1 MSLCEYQAI
10 KSFHNYATPDRC
22 IVQRETLKGLSVAR
36 GKKRLWRE
44 TEKREKDDEQMR
56 DRESKKDREIE
67 WINERRRARRERARI
82 NERADRKMKMGK

>member
-1 MSLCEYQAI
+1 MQEA
-10 KSFHNYATPDRC
+10 
-22 IVQRETLKGLSVAR
+22 VAER
-36 GKKRLWRE
+36 NGKKRGRG
-44 TEKREKDDEQMR
+44 DEWMR